1 MAARSI
7 TVALRPAQKPAMAG
21 AGKRGDMD
29 DEISVLTRGEHGEHG
44 KMKLYSVIT
53 TVKEYSG
60 CKNVIF
66 RWFREAMPQ
75 GQRPY
80 ADLIKDYEPGNP
92 AFYATQVFVEELF
105 TWDEAQQ
112 LKTYLDQRHEDQG
125 NTVIKEAT
133 LPVEN
138 DICPVEVGDSFCML
152 FEEPEYSLPFKVV
165 GLFNLDAAVKEAAA
179 QMLDDVVAKYRE
191 RRRSARGHQAPL

>member
-1 MAARSI
+1 M
-7 TVALRPAQKPAMAG
+7 ALRRVPSATAQ
-21 AGKRGDMD
+21 
-29 DEISVLTRGEHGEHG
+29 HGEHG

-66 RWFREAMPQ
+66 RWFREGMPQ

-112 LKTYLDQRHEDQG
+112 LKTYLDDRG
-125 NTVIKEAT
+125 
-133 LPVEN
+133 P
-138 DICPVEVGDSFCML
+138 
-152 FEEPEYSLPFKVV
+152 
-165 GLFNLDAAVKEAAA
+165 
-179 QMLDDVVAKYRE
+179 
-191 RRRSARGHQAPL
+191 RGHGNQRGNPTR

>member
-1 MAARSI
+1 
-7 TVALRPAQKPAMAG
+7 
-21 AGKRGDMD
+21 
-29 DEISVLTRGEHGEHG
+29 
-44 KMKLYSVIT
+44 MKFYSVIT

-92 AFYATQVFVEELF
+92 AFYATEVFVEKLF

-112 LKTYLDQRHEDQG
+112 LKTYLDQRHEEKRKVRCRHCGRKKRTRLAGSRVMSQRCH
-125 NTVIKEAT
+125 NR
-133 LPVEN
+133 
-138 DICPVEVGDSFCML
+138 SFNH
-152 FEEPEYSLPFKVV
+152 F
-165 GLFNLDAAVKEAAA
+165 AALASSKGGT
-179 QMLDDVVAKYRE
+179 
-191 RRRSARGHQAPL
+191 ST